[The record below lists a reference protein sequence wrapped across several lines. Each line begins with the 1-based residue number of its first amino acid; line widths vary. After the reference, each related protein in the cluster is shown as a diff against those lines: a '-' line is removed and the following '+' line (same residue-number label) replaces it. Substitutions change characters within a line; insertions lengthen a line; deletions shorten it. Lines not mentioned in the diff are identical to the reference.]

1 MMRKRWKLQRV
12 DWLRAFEGVWRK
24 QRKLLVGLAGLQLMM
39 LALGMLSPLL
49 FKQLVDRVMV
59 AQHMDALWWICG
71 GYVGIY
77 VLDSAIKGG
86 QTVAGNRLSN
96 RLTFALRRA
105 VWGRYI
111 QMPFAQYERMNK
123 GDMKNRIEQD
133 VDAVDRFFNKQLLDY
148 GFSWSYLLVGGVMMF
163 VFSWQLAL
171 FGMLMVPVS
180 FWMVRWLGKG
190 ARRTSEQLRTR
201 FGEYEG
207 WLAHSLRGWKEI
219 KASGMEKRVTLQ
231 FTEHWHA
238 ISKAFFRQHMYWY
251 GNRSFQAVKDF
262 FITRMNVYFIGGL
275 LIIYGDM
282 SIGTL
287 LVFMMYYEQFFSH
300 IGKITE
306 MDLQLAGDVPS
317 LERVKEMIEE
327 AEKSSNKTGSGGSDV
342 EDGSLRVAGVSS
354 SAIQLQNVS
363 YRYEGMDR
371 DALVD
376 VSLSVEQGSR
386 IAIVGRSGSGKST
399 LAKLMLGMYEP
410 AAGEVTI
417 GGQRMSDIGT
427 AALRRE
433 IGVVM
438 QDPAIFNMSIADN
451 VRLARPEASEAE
463 LEEAC
468 RLAYMDEFVSQL
480 PDRYETLIGERGVQ
494 LSGGQRQ
501 RLALARVI
509 LSKVNI
515 VVLDEA
521 TSMLDHASE
530 VQINAALE
538 QLAGERTFIVI
549 AHRFSSVKPSDRI
562 VLMDNGRLVD
572 EGRHEELWERSEL
585 YRALFQQPTAAKAV

>member
-1 MMRKRWKLQRV
+1 MKKKRWSMQRLT
-12 DWLRAFEGVWRK
+12 WLRAFEGVWRK
-24 QRKLLVGLAGLQLMM
+24 QRRLLFGLAGLQLLL
-39 LALGMLSPLL
+39 LALGMLTPLL
-49 FKQLVDRVMV
+49 FKQLVDQVMV
-59 AQHMDALWWICG
+59 AQHLHALWWICG

-77 VLDSAIKGG
+77 VLDSAIRGG

-96 RLTFALRRA
+96 RLTFTLRRA
-105 VWGRYI
+105 VWSRYI
-111 QMPFAQYERMNK
+111 RMPFAQYERMNK

-133 VDAVDRFFNKQLLDY
+133 VDAVDRFFSKQLLDY
-148 GFSWSYLLVGGVMMF
+148 GFSWSYLIVGGVMMF
-163 VFSWQLAL
+163 VFSWQLTL
-171 FGMLMVPVS
+171 FGMLMVPLS
-180 FWMVRWLGKG
+180 FWMVRWLGSG
-190 ARRTSEQLRTR
+190 ARRTSEQLRHR
-201 FGEYEG
+201 FGQYEG

-275 LIIYGDM
+275 LIIYGDL

-306 MDLQLAGDVPS
+306 MDLQLASDIPS
-317 LERVKEMIEE
+317 LERVKEMIGDV
-327 AEKSSNKTGSGGSDV
+327 EKSDNEPINEGGEKATLSA
-342 EDGSLRVAGVSS
+342 EWGESLH
-354 SAIQLQNVS
+354 AITLRDVS

-371 DALVD
+371 DALEN
-376 VSLSVEQGSR
+376 VSLRVERGSR
-386 IAIVGRSGSGKST
+386 VALVGRSGSGKST

-410 AAGEVTI
+410 SAGEVKV
-417 GGQRMSDIGT
+417 GGQCVNELRTS
-427 AALRRE
+427 ALRSE

-451 VRLARPEASEAE
+451 VRLARPDASGAE

-468 RLAYMDEFVSQL
+468 RLAYMDEFVNQL
-480 PDRYETLIGERGVQ
+480 PERYETMIGERGVQ

-509 LSKVNI
+509 LSKVSI

-549 AHRFSSVKPSDRI
+549 AHRFSSVKPSDWI
-562 VLMDNGRLVD
+562 VLMDNGRVVD
-572 EGRHEELWERSEL
+572 EGKHEELWERSEL
-585 YRALFQQPTAAKAV
+585 YRMLFQQPNARAV

>member
-1 MMRKRWKLQRV
+1 MKKKRWSMQRLTWV
-12 DWLRAFEGVWRK
+12 RAFEGMWRK
-24 QRKLLVGLAGLQLMM
+24 QRGLFILLACLQLLL
-39 LALGMLSPLL
+39 LALGMLPPLL

-59 AQHMDALWWICG
+59 DWRMDARWWICA
-71 GYVGIY
+71 GYIGIY
-77 VLDSAIKGG
+77 VMESIVRGT
-86 QTVAGNRLSN
+86 QTAAGNRMTN
-96 RLTFALRRA
+96 RLTFSLRRA
-105 VWGRYI
+105 VWSRYMR
-111 QMPFAQYERMNK
+111 MPFAQYERMNK

-133 VDAVDRFFNKQLLDY
+133 IDAVDRFFNKQLLEY

-180 FWMVRWLGKG
+180 FWMVRWLGAG
-190 ARRTSEQLRTR
+190 ARRTSEQLRQR

-262 FITRMNVYFIGGL
+262 FITRMNVYFVGGL

-287 LVFMMYYEQFFSH
+287 LVFMMYYEQFFTH
-300 IGKITE
+300 IGRITE
-306 MDLQLAGDVPS
+306 MDLQLASDVPS
-317 LERVKEMIEE
+317 LERVKEMIGDV
-327 AEKSSNKTGSGGSDV
+327 EKSDNGLIN
-342 EDGSLRVAGVSS
+342 EDGEKGSWHAEFGESLH
-354 SAIQLQNVS
+354 AIALRDVC
-363 YRYEGMDR
+363 YRYEGMDS

-376 VSLSVEQGSR
+376 ISLQVERGSR
-386 IAIVGRSGSGKST
+386 VAIVGRSGSGKST
-399 LAKLMLGMYEP
+399 LAKLMLGMYKP
-410 AAGEVTI
+410 SAGEVAI
-417 GGQRMSDIGT
+417 GGQRIDELRSS
-427 AALRRE
+427 ALRDE

-438 QDPAIFNMSIADN
+438 QDPAIFNMSIVDN
-451 VRLARPEASEAE
+451 VRIARPEASDAE

-468 RLAYMDEFVSQL
+468 RLAYMDEFASQL
-480 PDRYETLIGERGVQ
+480 PDRYETMIGERGVQ

-530 VQINAALE
+530 LQINAALE

-549 AHRFSSVKPSDRI
+549 AHRFSSVKPSDWI
-562 VLMDNGRLVD
+562 VLMDHGRVVD
-572 EGRHEELWERSEL
+572 EGKHEALWERSEL
-585 YRALFQQPTAAKAV
+585 YRTLFQQPNARAV

>member
-1 MMRKRWKLQRV
+1 MKRRWTMKRWT
-12 DWLRAFEGVWRK
+12 WLRAYEGVWQK
-24 QRKLLVGLAGLQLMM
+24 QRRLLFGLAGLQLLL

-59 AQHMDALWWICG
+59 GQNLNALWWICG
-71 GYVGIY
+71 GYIGIY
-77 VLDSAIKGG
+77 LLDSAIRGG
-86 QTVAGNRLSN
+86 QTAAGNRLSN
-96 RLTFALRRA
+96 RLTFTLRRL
-105 VWGRYI
+105 VWGRYVR
-111 QMPFAQYERMNK
+111 MPFAQYERMNK
-123 GDMKNRIEQD
+123 GDLKNRIEQD
-133 VDAVDRFFNKQLLDY
+133 VDAVDRFFSKQLLEY

-163 VFSWQLAL
+163 AFSWQLAL

-190 ARRTSEQLRTR
+190 ARRTSEQLRQR
-201 FGEYEG
+201 FGQYEG

-219 KASGMEKRVTLQ
+219 KANGMEKRVTLQ
-231 FTEHWHA
+231 FTVHWHA

-306 MDLQLAGDVPS
+306 MDLQLAGDIPS
-317 LERVKEMIEE
+317 LERVKEMIGETSKQDKMFSEGAVGVDEVNGE
-327 AEKSSNKTGSGGSDV
+327 AEV
-342 EDGSLRVAGVSS
+342 SLHAMT
-354 SAIQLQNVS
+354 LQQVS
-363 YRYEGMDR
+363 YRYDGMNR
-371 DALVD
+371 DAIENI
-376 VSLSVEQGSR
+376 SLQVERGSR
-386 IAIVGRSGSGKST
+386 VAIVGRSGSGKST

-410 AAGEVTI
+410 SVGEVCV
-417 GGQRMSDIGT
+417 GGRRMTEVQAS
-427 AALRRE
+427 ALRRE

-451 VRLARPEASEAE
+451 VRLARPDASDVE

-468 RLAYMDEFVSQL
+468 KLAYMDEFVSQL
-480 PDRYETLIGERGVQ
+480 PERYETMIGERGVQ

-509 LSKVNI
+509 LSKVSI

-538 QLAGERTFIVI
+538 QLTGERTFIVI
-549 AHRFSSVKPSDRI
+549 AHRFSSVRNADRI
-562 VLMDNGRLVD
+562 LLMDNGRLVD
-572 EGRHEELWERSEL
+572 EGKHEELWERSEL
-585 YRALFQQPTAAKAV
+585 YRMLFQQNAKAV

>member
-1 MMRKRWKLQRV
+1 MRKKRWKMERV
-12 DWLRAFEGVWRK
+12 TWLRAFEGVWRK
-24 QRKLLVGLAGLQLMM
+24 QRVLLLGLAGLQLML

-59 AQHMDALWWICG
+59 AQQLHALWWICG

-77 VLDSAIKGG
+77 ILDSALRGG
-86 QTVAGNRLSN
+86 QTAAGNRLSN
-96 RLTFALRRA
+96 RLTFTLRRA
-105 VWGRYI
+105 VWSRYVR
-111 QMPFAQYERMNK
+111 MPFAQYERMNK
-123 GDMKNRIEQD
+123 GDLKNRIEQD
-133 VDAVDRFFNKQLLDY
+133 VDAVDRLFSKQLLDY

-190 ARRTSEQLRTR
+190 ARRTSEQFRTR
-201 FGEYEG
+201 FGQYEG

-219 KASGMEKRVTLQ
+219 KANGMEKRVTLQ
-231 FTEHWHA
+231 FTEHWHG

-262 FITRMNVYFIGGL
+262 FITRMNVYFVGGL

-287 LVFMMYYEQFFSH
+287 LVFMMYYEQFFTH

-327 AEKSSNKTGSGGSDV
+327 SEVLESDKSSEKVQEHT
-342 EDGSLRVAGVSS
+342 VSNTS
-354 SAIQLQNVS
+354 SPAITLQKVS
-363 YRYEGMDR
+363 YRYEGMER
-371 DALVD
+371 DAIVD
-376 VSLSVEQGSR
+376 LSISVERGSR
-386 IAIVGRSGSGKST
+386 VAIVGRSGSGKST

-410 AAGEVTI
+410 SAGEVI
-417 GGQRMSDIGT
+417 VGGRRLIEMRASE
-427 AALRRE
+427 LRDE

-438 QDPAIFNMSIADN
+438 QDPVIFNMSIADN
-451 VRLARPEASEAE
+451 VRLARPDASDAE

-468 RLAYMDEFVSQL
+468 KLAYMDEFVNQL
-480 PDRYETLIGERGVQ
+480 PDRYETFIGERGVQ

-501 RLALARVI
+501 RLALARII
-509 LSKVNI
+509 LSKARI

-530 VQINAALE
+530 VQINVALE
-538 QLAGERTFIVI
+538 QLAGDRTFIVI
-549 AHRFSSVKPSDRI
+549 AHRFSSVKPSDHI
-562 VLMDNGRLVD
+562 LVMDNGRLVD

-585 YRALFQQPTAAKAV
+585 YRTLFQQPNARAV